1 MARQND
7 IEEVLSVIWEEEERG
22 NTSLGKI
29 KEKIEQQAYGDILD
43 EMDKAGLI
51 NITGVI
57 ISLTERGRLLG
68 KDVIRRQ
75 RLAERLLYDVLEVPP
90 TESDSQAC
98 AFEHILSKEVE
109 ESICTLLGHPRQCPH
124 GSVVPEGD
132 CCRRAATSLPSIV
145 SSLDTFRVG
154 EKGKILYVLTK
165 DHPQLHKLMSLGVMP
180 GTVVKV
186 HQIFPSYVVQVGE
199 TQLALEKEVAKS
211 IYLKKV

>member
-1 MARQND
+1 MTRQQD
-7 IEEVLSVIWEEEERG
+7 IEEVLGIIWEAEEHG
-22 NTSLGKI
+22 NTSIDNI
-29 KEKIEQQAYGDILD
+29 KTEIKNKSISDLIEEIEKN
-43 EMDKAGLI
+43 GLI
-51 NITGVI
+51 VSAGQKLSFSTK
-57 ISLTERGRLLG
+57 GRELA

-98 AFEHILSKEVE
+98 AFEHIISKEVE

-132 CCRRAATSLPSIV
+132 CCRRAATSFPSIV
-145 SSLDTFRVG
+145 SSLDTFKVG

-180 GTVVKV
+180 GTVIKV
-186 HQIFPSYVVQVGE
+186 HQIFPSYVIQVSE

>member
-7 IEEVLSVIWEEEERG
+7 IEEILSIIWEEEERG
-22 NTSLGKI
+22 NNSLKKI
-29 KEKIEQQAYGDILD
+29 KEKMEQQACGDILD
-43 EMDKAGLI
+43 EMSKTGLI
-51 NITGVI
+51 NMTGDI
-57 ISLTERGRLLG
+57 ISFTVQGRLLG
-68 KDVIRRQ
+68 KDIIRRQ

-90 TESDSQAC
+90 PESDSQAC
-98 AFEHILSKEVE
+98 AFEHIISKEVE

-124 GSVVPEGD
+124 GTVLPEGD

-145 SSLDTFRVG
+145 SSLDTFLVG

-180 GTVVKV
+180 GTVIKV
-186 HQIFPSYVVQVGE
+186 HQIFPSFVIQVGE

-211 IYLKKV
+211 IYLKKI